1 MVDEKLTYS
10 INGGLFAVHKALG
23 NIWKEHVYEKAA
35 QLEFQARG
43 LRAESQVEYDV
54 FYFDKSVGRYRLDLL
69 VEDQVIVELKAVPEI
84 LPIHQA
90 QIISY
95 LKGFHKPAGILAN
108 FGQRS
113 LQHRTFANKL
123 DQKTALRDDF
133 DVDKIHP
140 EGKDDIRELLIMAN
154 RILVVLGPGYFHQ
167 VYRRALYYE
176 LKQARVDFDV
186 VKEVPAVYQGQRL
199 DVKEVHFFIIGDL
212 LVSVVAVRAVTE
224 MILSRFHYY
233 VRHFRMK
240 CGLLLN
246 FNALHLDFKYVMSSG
261 GSTGIQG

>member
-1 MVDEKLTYS
+1 M
-10 INGGLFAVHKALG
+10 
-23 NIWKEHVYEKAA
+23 
-35 QLEFQARG
+35 
-43 LRAESQVEYDV
+43 ESQVEFDV
-54 FYFDKSVGRYRLDLL
+54 FYFDKSVGRYRLDLV
-69 VEDQVIVELKAVPEI
+69 VEDQVIIELKAVPEM

-95 LKGFHKPAGILAN
+95 LKGFLKNRQVFWPISDSVL
-108 FGQRS
+108 

-176 LKQARVDFDV
+176 LKQARVSFDV
-186 VKEVPAVYQGQRL
+186 VKQVPAMYHGQRL
-199 DVKEVHFFIIGDL
+199 DVKEVNFFIIGDM
-212 LVSVVAVRAVTE
+212 LVSVMAVPAITE
-224 MILSRFHYY
+224 TLLSRFHYY
-233 VRHFRMK
+233 LRHFHMRR
-240 CGLLLN
+240 GLLLN
-246 FNALHLDFKYVMSSG
+246 FNALHLDFKDVYFWQWLYRDLRISRMMCL
-261 GSTGIQG
+261 GIFLLRPNLYRDSRISKEE